1 MIKGLIVS
9 IFITSHLIFNFSW
22 ASEII
27 RSYHVRNNHPQME
40 SIASLFEV
48 VKKDKEGF
56 EVYVPEEKVRVFLS
70 LDSQAKL
77 LEANIHSNFSE
88 NKILDLN
95 KYRKF
100 GDVESDLRNLVV
112 QYKNLVSLEIYG
124 QSKQGRN
131 LYSLKVSLGDKANK
145 PKLLVTAATHGDEL
159 ITTEV
164 LFTLLNELLQGL
176 PTNSRLTKIL
186 TNRDLYF
193 IPVVSPD
200 SFENR
205 ERYVQ
210 GIDPNRSFPWP
221 ENLKNQSVDVIKSLM
236 DYSDRMKFAGT
247 IDLHAYGKL
256 VMFPWGYTKKSPE
269 AGDEI
274 GFKDLVQTMAR
285 DNGYEAGQISK
296 TIYVAKGSSADYF
309 YWKNGAKAIAVE
321 IGTQKIPNYSRIPV
335 IANEAREMLWSF
347 FEFFN

>member
-9 IFITSHLIFNFSW
+9 FFLISNFSW
-22 ASEII
+22 ATEII
-27 RSYHVRNNHPQME
+27 RSYRIQQNSPKLE
-40 SIASLFEV
+40 SIASQFEI
-48 VKKDKEGF
+48 VKKDKDGF
-56 EVYVPEEKVRVFLS
+56 EVYVPEEKVSVFRA
-70 LDSQAKL
+70 LDPKAKL
-77 LEANIHSNFSE
+77 LESNIHSLLTQ
-88 NKILDLN
+88 NKILELN
-95 KYRKF
+95 KYKKF
-100 GDVESDLRNLVV
+100 VDVESTL
-112 QYKNLVSLEIYG
+112 KNLAAQYNNIVSLESYG
-124 QSKQGRN
+124 QSKLGRN
-131 LYSLKVSLGDKANK
+131 LYSLKVSLGDKENK

-164 LFTLLNELLQGL
+164 LFTLLLELLEGL
-176 PTNSRLTKIL
+176 PTNSRFSKIL
-186 TNRDLYF
+186 ANCDLYF

-221 ENLKNQSVDVIKSLM
+221 ENLKNKSVDVIKALM
-236 DYSDRMKFAGT
+236 DYTDRMKFTGT
-247 IDLHAYGKL
+247 LDLHAYGKL
-256 VMFPWGYTKKSPE
+256 VMFPWSYTKNAPE
-269 AGDEI
+269 AGDDI

-285 DNGYEAGQISK
+285 DNGYESGQISK

-321 IGTQKIPNYSRIPV
+321 IGSQKIPDYSRIPM